1 LIEALKEGI
10 DDFKAK
16 PTTHIPF
23 IAVIYPLATLFAFL
37 IVFRYDTL
45 PLAFPIVSGSLL
57 LGPVITIGLYEVSRR
72 RERGLDISGME
83 AFNFFHSRAVW
94 DIVFLAV
101 LLIAVFFLWLA
112 TAITIFDMTL
122 GAPWA
127 SLPESSLSFGEFVR
141 QLFTTTQGWTLIV
154 LGNLVGLVFAV
165 AVLSISVVSF
175 PMLLDK
181 EVSLATA
188 IQTSARVVLMNP
200 LMMAAWGIFV
210 VVALVVGAL
219 PALVGLCVVS
229 PVLGHASWHL
239 YRKAVEA

>member
-1 LIEALKEGI
+1 
-10 DDFKAK
+10 
-16 PTTHIPF
+16 
-23 IAVIYPLATLFAFL
+23 
-37 IVFRYDTL
+37 
-45 PLAFPIVSGSLL
+45 
-57 LGPVITIGLYEVSRR
+57 
-72 RERGLDISGME
+72 
-83 AFNFFHSRAVW
+83 
-94 DIVFLAV
+94 
-101 LLIAVFFLWLA
+101 
-112 TAITIFDMTL
+112 MTL

-141 QLFTTTQGWTLIV
+141 QLFTTTEGWTLIV

-200 LMMAAWGIFV
+200 LMMAAWGVFV
-210 VVALVVGAL
+210 VAALVVGAL

-239 YRKAVEA
+239 YRKAVEV